1 MTDPAAVVG
10 PEPGAVAK
18 GTAWRIPGFWRLNG
32 INTFWAASQG
42 MWNAVYVLLAIS
54 AAVVAPTQKA
64 LVVSRATAVGGVLAV
79 LVPVAAGWLSDRTRT
94 RWGRRTPWIAA
105 GAAVNVCGLALLAWA
120 PRLRPR
126 NGPAGR
132 P

>member
-1 MTDPAAVVG
+1 ETPAAVA
-10 PEPGAVAK
+10 PEPRAPARAA
-18 GTAWRIPGFWRLNG
+18 AWPAPGVWRLNG

-105 GAAVNVCGLALLAWA
+105 GEAVNVCGLALLGV
-120 PRLRPR
+120 
-126 NGPAGR
+126 GPSVRA
-132 P
+132 